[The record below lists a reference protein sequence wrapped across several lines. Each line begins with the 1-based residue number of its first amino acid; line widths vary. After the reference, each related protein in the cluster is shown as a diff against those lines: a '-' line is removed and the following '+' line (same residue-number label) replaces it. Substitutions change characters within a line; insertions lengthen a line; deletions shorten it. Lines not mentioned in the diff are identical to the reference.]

1 MEFFICMCVCIYYWF
16 KKVFNDIKNE
26 EFKVFKMFVKDLL
39 KDILYCDKILFGIYV
54 IVFCGRWY
62 KVKYI

>member
-39 KDILYCDKILFGIYV
+39 KDILYCDKILFGIFV
-54 IVFCGRWY
+54 IVFLGRWY
-62 KVKYI
+62 KELK

>member
-1 MEFFICMCVCIYYWF
+1 MEFFICMCVCIYCWY

-39 KDILYCDKILFGIYV
+39 KDILYCDKILFGIFV
-54 IVFCGRWY
+54 IVEDGIKSWNNL
-62 KVKYI
+62 